1 MLHPGGGTTSTEQQW
16 WSGKTLDIW
25 SKTSSKNAARMHVQ
39 WAGLGRRVWTLSSVS
54 RRSLLLWHFLDD
66 CGAGH
71 RWTWGHTGKFPKL
84 HSTLPHPFQDS
95 EDSLSQAG
103 HRHREKRS
111 GTFLTFRKRSFYFL
125 DKFIRRDRCISYQKA
140 LPRSVACNWK
150 RHLSSAPS
158 PLIT

>member
-66 CGAGH
+66 CDARH
-71 RWTWGHTGKFPKL
+71 RWTLATQESSQSYIQHFPIPSRTQRILCLKQDTDIERKDLGHSYLSG
-84 HSTLPHPFQDS
+84 S
-95 EDSLSQAG
+95 SLSISLINSYA
-103 HRHREKRS
+103 K
-111 GTFLTFRKRSFYFL
+111 TDAFL
-125 DKFIRRDRCISYQKA
+125 IRRLCLAQLPATGSVTSA
-140 LPRSVACNWK
+140 LPPPHW
-150 RHLSSAPS
+150 
-158 PLIT
+158 